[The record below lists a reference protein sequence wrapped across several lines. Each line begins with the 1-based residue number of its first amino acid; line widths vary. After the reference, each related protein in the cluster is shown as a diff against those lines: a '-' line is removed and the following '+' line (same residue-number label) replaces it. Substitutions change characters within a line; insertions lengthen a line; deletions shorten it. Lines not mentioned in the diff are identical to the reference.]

1 MSAARGAA
9 TRVAAGAGVPGAAR
23 MASAGVVARALGAA
37 VAVSMMMGVGGCSR
51 IGNASIIN
59 WPRISAAGGIV
70 FLFPLIRWM

>member
-1 MSAARGAA
+1 M
-9 TRVAAGAGVPGAAR
+9 P
-23 MASAGVVARALGAA
+23 SAGVVARAIGAA